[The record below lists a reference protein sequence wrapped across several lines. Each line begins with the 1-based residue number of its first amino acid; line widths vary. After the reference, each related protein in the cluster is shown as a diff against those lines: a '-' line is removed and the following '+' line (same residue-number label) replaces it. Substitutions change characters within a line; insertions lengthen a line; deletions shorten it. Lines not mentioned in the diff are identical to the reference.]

1 MRRSTVAYASPA
13 SEDNLGKDNV
23 TGDGQNDNF
32 GGWTEKFQEG
42 ILPVRKNSRR
52 KKDSAAALG
61 KEKPAKKDD
70 VGREQEGETSDKDL
84 IGELQNYYAPDQS
97 QITEKNMHL
106 FTPKAL
112 LMRESLRFE
121 GKIVQIL
128 RELWEATDKDSN
140 RRITKGEYFDLYE
153 RLYKRIIGVMDK
165 RKQQKYMEKE
175 WDVDRNGHGY
185 LDSKR
190 FHRAIF
196 QLADIWTH
204 KISVNE
210 YAEFLQDLL
219 DGVTELDRHGR
230 RVLLPVSLIVSRKD
244 AKRRK
249 RQFIAVMESSERQWL
264 RQMMELYDRK
274 NHRFNWSKDIA
285 KLLGLKPD
293 KPLSS
298 MKLSEVALREIE
310 RVGGEILKKGK
321 LHHQRRQSHLW
332 SQMTDDATETLRKAQ
347 LKERKSSYKNAAKK
361 MNRVDKSSSE
371 KPNVPERESVRVKA
385 AAAEDDVPFSAGST
399 LDTTTVI
406 AVKSPEISTLQSTKA
421 KSLVQEPTTD
431 TEEVAAVPEKQEI
444 VIAKSEDI
452 LQNAKHRSL
461 LLRRIKVDKKR
472 SSKNVSVKS
481 LEELRRLSESEKKI
495 QEAVATVFGKT
506 ISQSEKK
513 KIVNRVKQVAPL
525 HVSDATNSDF
535 HIDPDQVLLDIVLDA
550 SRPDDDVIE
559 DIVFEEEHHN
569 FEKISPSQRNLAK
582 KKGVKLSTF
591 PEFPMVLASP
601 SPSSIE
607 KGEREHDDSMV
618 ETLTTSPRTRF
629 SFSFGDEMAVPQRH
643 KVDMRIQI
651 PQPTHHRRR
660 KSHHGVLMPAI
671 ETCESVCSCGVGVL
685 GRGNQKYT
693 SPVKRKLSRFEAESV
708 HKAILWMA
716 NSGLEGSPEKQNG
729 RKRTLS
735 LRRRIKQLLKEAP
748 PEKIER
754 YISSAKKDQG
764 IYHMLLRYLAATSC
778 CADRSEL
785 LHDCATFYHSQFA
798 QVTSAVLQENADLHM
813 KLQKAKADAVKNYG
827 KVRNFIGRV
836 SGNSSAKLRRKAFEE
851 WKKSCIH
858 RKQHMETLQK
868 VLGSSTKRSLMLR
881 HFSMW
886 KDAIESWRKVRGV
899 ASASKM
905 ILDQRNTLEVLLNQA
920 REALQQ
926 EKAANQQANEYSQH
940 LLSKID
946 EMHAEETAREASL
959 KNALVD
965 IEKSVVCDAPPLRGG
980 LGAFEHA
987 LATNAAI
994 LDHIEAAKTT
1004 STDAAC
1010 QTTATVRN
1018 IRSRHGSRRGKRR
1031 KKKSKAGGPL
1041 PSSSNMKNERGE
1053 ASAEEQVSFG
1063 SLVDMERAHLEQI
1076 LTDFQNSS
1084 PCFHGSRL
1092 EAGDLAAIA
1101 DKCEIR
1107 SFSENDL
1114 LYSEAEEAAWFG
1126 FVFGG
1131 TLQRTGLFDS
1141 DQEITP
1147 GTVILEEGVI
1157 AGKLQK
1163 MIWKK
1168 ESRDKRYSKA
1178 YTRNEKTTKIV

>member
-1 MRRSTVAYASPA
+1 MSFPIPVFATV
-13 SEDNLGKDNV
+13 
-23 TGDGQNDNF
+23 
-32 GGWTEKFQEG
+32 
-42 ILPVRKNSRR
+42 
-52 KKDSAAALG
+52 
-61 KEKPAKKDD
+61 
-70 VGREQEGETSDKDL
+70 
-84 IGELQNYYAPDQS
+84 
-97 QITEKNMHL
+97 
-106 FTPKAL
+106 
-112 LMRESLRFE
+112 
-121 GKIVQIL
+121 
-128 RELWEATDKDSN
+128 
-140 RRITKGEYFDLYE
+140 EYFE
-153 RLYKRIIGVMDK
+153 V
-165 RKQQKYMEKE
+165 
-175 WDVDRNGHGY
+175 
-185 LDSKR
+185 
-190 FHRAIF
+190 
-196 QLADIWTH
+196 
-204 KISVNE
+204 
-210 YAEFLQDLL
+210 
-219 DGVTELDRHGR
+219 
-230 RVLLPVSLIVSRKD
+230 IV
-244 AKRRK
+244 A
-249 RQFIAVMESSERQWL
+249 
-264 RQMMELYDRK
+264 
-274 NHRFNWSKDIA
+274 
-285 KLLGLKPD
+285 
-293 KPLSS
+293 
-298 MKLSEVALREIE
+298 
-310 RVGGEILKKGK
+310 
-321 LHHQRRQSHLW
+321 
-332 SQMTDDATETLRKAQ
+332 
-347 LKERKSSYKNAAKK
+347 
-361 MNRVDKSSSE
+361 
-371 KPNVPERESVRVKA
+371 
-385 AAAEDDVPFSAGST
+385 
-399 LDTTTVI
+399 
-406 AVKSPEISTLQSTKA
+406 
-421 KSLVQEPTTD
+421 
-431 TEEVAAVPEKQEI
+431 
-444 VIAKSEDI
+444 
-452 LQNAKHRSL
+452 
-461 LLRRIKVDKKR
+461 
-472 SSKNVSVKS
+472 
-481 LEELRRLSESEKKI
+481 
-495 QEAVATVFGKT
+495 
-506 ISQSEKK
+506 
-513 KIVNRVKQVAPL
+513 
-525 HVSDATNSDF
+525 
-535 HIDPDQVLLDIVLDA
+535 
-550 SRPDDDVIE
+550 
-559 DIVFEEEHHN
+559 
-569 FEKISPSQRNLAK
+569 
-582 KKGVKLSTF
+582 
-591 PEFPMVLASP
+591 
-601 SPSSIE
+601 
-607 KGEREHDDSMV
+607 
-618 ETLTTSPRTRF
+618 
-629 SFSFGDEMAVPQRH
+629 
-643 KVDMRIQI
+643 
-651 PQPTHHRRR
+651 
-660 KSHHGVLMPAI
+660 
-671 ETCESVCSCGVGVL
+671 
-685 GRGNQKYT
+685 
-693 SPVKRKLSRFEAESV
+693 
-708 HKAILWMA
+708 
-716 NSGLEGSPEKQNG
+716 
-729 RKRTLS
+729 
-735 LRRRIKQLLKEAP
+735 
-748 PEKIER
+748 
-754 YISSAKKDQG
+754 SAKKDQG

-1004 STDAAC
+1004 SADAAC

-1126 FVFGG
+1126 FVLGG

-1157 AGKLQK
+1157 AGKLYASSIRATSAGQIVIFRYKDIHMLHSVDEKLSSRILEAIERSSERKIAVPNATAISSVVDDHPAISTDESFDCVKMRLRVMERNFLLLRRQHASLIQK
-1163 MIWKK
+1163 VR
-1168 ESRDKRYSKA
+1168 SRD
-1178 YTRNEKTTKIV
+1178 TI